1 MVQFRSVLRRSS
13 IAFLLVAALLASCT
27 RAKPESEAG
36 SPPLTSPAS
45 PSPVVSKRPAPP
57 PDQATAVAT
66 PDNSNAPRQPPGLAE
81 SVSDAA
87 DSETSGASGNVLLS
101 KIQKDIAAKVT
112 VAKQDTG
119 KTYLSTLLLSQQAE
133 KLVRGRFTS
142 DLKRLAPELQ
152 PETDEYRL
160 EIQRADQS
168 QTVMVAIARQPGFA
182 SYTGVAYAVEAGIPV
197 TGICKTNEPSQVPP
211 STPKLVNAGILCPS
225 GSAAVQ

>member
-1 MVQFRSVLRRSS
+1 MVQFRSALRRSS
-13 IAFLLVAALLASCT
+13 IAFVLVAALLTSCR
-27 RAKPESEAG
+27 RAQQESEAG
-36 SPPLTSPAS
+36 SPPLTNPAS
-45 PSPVVSKRPAPP
+45 PSPAVSEQTAPP
-57 PDQATAVAT
+57 PDQVTGAAT
-66 PDNSNAPRQPPGLAE
+66 PDNPSATSQPSVPAE
-81 SVSDAA
+81 TVSDAA
-87 DSETSGASGNVLLS
+87 DPKPAGASGNVLLS

-168 QTVMVAIARQPGFA
+168 QTIMVAIAKQPGFA

-225 GSAAVQ
+225 GSSAVQ